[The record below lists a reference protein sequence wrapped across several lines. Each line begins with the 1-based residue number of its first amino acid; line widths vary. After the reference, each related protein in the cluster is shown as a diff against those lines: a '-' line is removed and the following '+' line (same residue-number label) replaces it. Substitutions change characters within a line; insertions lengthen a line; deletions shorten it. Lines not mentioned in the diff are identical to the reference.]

1 MNVIRDLVNFF
12 RMQAGIIF
20 ASQKSD
26 PPLPAG
32 VVAFWHNATADKF
45 RLQNAAGAVGDILIS
60 APIPANTLRGAVGTD
75 YRFEI
80 PAGATG
86 NVDFVLPE
94 TDEIVDVVLH
104 KTNADGGGAGTI
116 QLVNPVGDL
125 PITDA
130 MSVGVPVGSVIRPQL
145 ISNTSN
151 LINAGGPL
159 RFVRTRTASADES
172 VVAYIRTLRRA

>member
-1 MNVIRDLVNFF
+1 MNVIRDLLNFF

-20 ASQKSD
+20 ASQKAD
-26 PPLPAG
+26 PPLPTG

-45 RLQNAAGAVGDILIS
+45 RLQNAAGAVGDILTS
-60 APIPANTLRGAVGTD
+60 APAPANTLRGAVATD

-86 NVDFVLPE
+86 NVDFLLPE
-94 TDEIVDVVLH
+94 TDEIVDVVMH
-104 KTNADGGGAGTI
+104 KTDADGGGSGTI
-116 QLVNPVGDL
+116 QLVNPATNL

-145 ISNTSN
+145 IHNGPN
-151 LINAGGPL
+151 IIRAGGTL
-159 RFVRTRTASADES
+159 RFVRTRTESTSES